1 MLEFIQ
7 LLKQRYH
14 LILTQIHHEPLR
26 NLYAQRI
33 EELLLTEAF
42 LRKGSLLGKK
52 NNHPRLPL
60 NIAVIGPTQSGKSS
74 LVNVLCAADVA
85 GVSPLAGYTV
95 HPQGFCHQ
103 VPIDHCVAIQQY
115 FSSYH
120 YLNHA
125 EHLLSHVDSYTL
137 TAINTRS
144 VFLPPCV
151 IWDTPDFDSIDSTCY
166 RASVLQ
172 TIALADIIILVISKE
187 KYADQAVWEI
197 MAMLEDLQQPTLICL
212 NKLSEGN
219 AHIIINSL
227 HEKWQ
232 QARSDAFP
240 EVIELYYQKP
250 IALPNWPA
258 QHHATLQQ
266 LAKKRTTAKQDSVAL
281 TLIQKHWHTWL
292 EPVYQE
298 HQAINDW
305 QNWVNESID
314 AALASYQHEYLD
326 QPQLYETFQR
336 TLAELLLLLEIPGLA
351 GVLTHVRKVLTWPVK
366 QIMKLSYEELPA
378 SSTSHELTLLHQL
391 AEHVLIQAL
400 DKSLDNAEQRKQ
412 NTWWKELSLELRA
425 KRGDILHDFS
435 SAATDYHH
443 AFQAHIEQSA
453 HSLYDKLQEQPF
465 ILNSLRATRV
475 TADAAAIAISLN
487 TGGVGLHDLL
497 IAPAMVS
504 VTSLLTESAL
514 GNYLQHTEEKLKK
527 RQYHEVKH
535 RVFLRSLKYQ
545 LMQLPTL
552 ISAKAQFNIPP
563 EQVQMFEQQLSRQR
577 HGLRLL

>member
-14 LILTQIHHEPLR
+14 LVLTHIHHEPLR

-42 LRKGSLLGKK
+42 LRKGSLLSKK
-52 NNHPRLPL
+52 NSTPHLPL

-103 VPIDHCVAIQQY
+103 IPKDHCAAIQQY
-115 FSSYH
+115 FSNYH
-120 YLNHA
+120 YLSQA
-125 EHLLSHVDSYTL
+125 EHLLSQVDSYTL
-137 TAINTRS
+137 TAINS
-144 VFLPPCV
+144 SSAFLPPCV
-151 IWDTPDFDSIDSTCY
+151 MWDTPDFDSIDSSYY
-166 RASVLQ
+166 RASVMQ

-187 KYADQAVWEI
+187 KYADQAVWEV
-197 MAMLEDLQQPTLICL
+197 MTMLEDLQQPTLICL

-219 AHIIINSL
+219 AHIIIDSL

-232 QARSDAFP
+232 QARSDTFP
-240 EVIELYYQKP
+240 DVIELYYQKP
-250 IALPNWPA
+250 IALPTWPEKH
-258 QHHATLQQ
+258 QATLRQ
-266 LAKKRTTAKQDSVAL
+266 LAKKRNSAQQNRLELA
-281 TLIQKHWHTWL
+281 LIQKHWHAWL

-298 HQAINDW
+298 HQAIKDW
-305 QNWVNESID
+305 QNWINESID

-366 QIMKLSYEELPA
+366 QIMKLSHDELPA

-400 DKSLDNAEQRKQ
+400 DKSLDKAEQSKQ
-412 NTWWKELSLELRA
+412 NTWWKDLSLELRA
-425 KRGDILHDFS
+425 KRSAILQDFTS
-435 SAATDYHH
+435 SATDYHH
-443 AFQAHIEQSA
+443 AFQANIEHSA
-453 HSLYDKLQEQPF
+453 RSLYDKLQEQPF
-465 ILNSLRATRV
+465 VLNSLRATRV

-527 RQYHEVKH
+527 RQYHEVKQ
-535 RVFLRSLKYQ
+535 RVFLRSLKHQ

-563 EQVQMFEQQLSRQR
+563 EQLQMFEQQLSTQR